1 MEFGGAFIA
10 QAEKEKW
17 ILFLY
22 KIIYSRTKY
31 FFKFYHPLW
40 KKLKYKMR
48 FRVDIR
54 TRDFPVGETFLQQLN
69 EIRMKSI
76 TVFRLDVKY
85 SICFNFN

>member
-10 QAEKEKW
+10 QAEKENL

-54 TRDFPVGETFLQQLN
+54 TRNFSVGETLLQQFN
-69 EIRMKSI
+69 EIRMKSVA
-76 TVFRLDVKY
+76 VFRLDVKY
-85 SICFNFN
+85 SICVDFN